1 MKKENKQQII
11 KKLSAILILVAMC
24 VLLIPANGQAGAEEA
39 SQEENLWKSET
50 TMPTAKRGCKKIFE
64 KDGKVYILGGIK
76 STASSNEAIDNKVDI
91 YDTVKKTWSTGADL
105 PAPHAYSNFALVG
118 NKIYVMGGQSIGED
132 KKFSDV
138 YVYDIEEDVWD
149 TAASMPESCS
159 GASTVAIE
167 NLIYVM
173 DGSSESGNRLVQIY
187 NTKTDSWTTKAIPS
201 SVQQQAHA
209 ACHVYDGKI
218 YVLGGQYWTTKDVS
232 VNTVNIYDPVE
243 NSWSTGNEMPV
254 KPSGCASVIR
264 DDKIYIM
271 GGTYYPSNG
280 ELSRLDDVYIYDITK
295 DSWSE
300 GATLSSARG
309 GSTAVLIED
318 KIYIF
323 GGVEGKTWEPTDKV
337 EVLDLNPKEDKLR
350 ILMYENEKQQLSI
363 NYNLEDNKEYQW
375 TSSDESVVTVNES
388 GVATAISE
396 GDAEVTVKNDD
407 GSYEEVIAIKVL
419 SMRKLAAHIQVDGT
433 VRLYLTEDPSTV
445 TWKSDNEAIA
455 TVDETGMVTGKKK
468 GLVAI
473 TAELDGK
480 KYELYVRVA
489 EK

>member
-1 MKKENKQQII
+1 MKKENKQKII

-24 VLLIPANGQAGAEEA
+24 VLLIPANGLADAEET
-39 SQEENLWKSET
+39 SQKESLWKSET
-50 TMPTAKRGCKKIFE
+50 TMPIAKRGCKKVLE
-64 KDGKVYILGGIK
+64 KDGKIYILGGIK
-76 STASSNEAIDNKVDI
+76 STASSNEAIDNKVNI
-91 YDTVKKTWSTGADL
+91 YDTVSKTWSSGADL
-105 PAPHAYSNFALVG
+105 PAPHAYSNLALVG
-118 NKIYVMGGQSIGED
+118 NKIYVIGGQSMGVNE
-132 KKFSDV
+132 KFADV
-138 YVYDIEEDVWD
+138 YVYDIDEDAWD
-149 TAASMPESCS
+149 TVSSMPYPCS
-159 GASTVAIE
+159 SSSTVTIGDM
-167 NLIYVM
+167 IYVI
-173 DGSSESGNRLVQIY
+173 DGYFQDKQRMVQIY
-187 NTKTDSWTTKAIPS
+187 NTKTDSWSTKAIPS
-201 SVQQQAHA
+201 SVQQQTHA

-218 YVLGGQYWTTKDVS
+218 YMIGGEYWTTES
-232 VNTVNIYDPVE
+232 VPIDTINIYDPVE
-243 NSWSTGNEMPV
+243 NSWSTGSNLPV
-254 KPSGCASVIR
+254 KSTGCASTIK

-271 GGTYYPSNG
+271 GGSSKKDGKAVY
-280 ELSRLDDVYIYDITK
+280 LDDVYIYDITE

-300 GATLSSARG
+300 GATLSSARS
-309 GSTAVLIED
+309 GSTAVLVND

-323 GGVEGKTWEPTDKV
+323 GGLEGTPSTLTDKV
-337 EVLDLNPKEDKLR
+337 EVLDLNPKEDKMR
-350 ILMYENEKQQLSI
+350 ILMYESEKQQLSI
-363 NYNLEDNKEYQW
+363 NYNVEDNKKYQW

-388 GVATAISE
+388 GIATAIGE

-455 TVDETGMVTGKKK
+455 TVDETGVVTGKKK